1 MCVQNESEKSQSP
14 RENVD
19 GGKSGLKLQWSDQK
33 KEIEI
38 GITTRKCVDRDGIK
52 RAKRSATEVYL
63 DQELERQRNTLSF
76 LSSDSDDE
84 LENDENQENQ
94 ENQTTHSSIR
104 TSDSRTDANQ
114 NVLRIANKNVPTE
127 QSPKA
132 KPTLEPNAIDDFEM
146 LVSGPTYQKGQ
157 LIGDSNSSHSSLIKS
172 NTSQSFRLSS
182 DSSGIE

>member
-14 RENVD
+14 KENVD

-63 DQELERQRNTLSF
+63 DQ
-76 LSSDSDDE
+76 E